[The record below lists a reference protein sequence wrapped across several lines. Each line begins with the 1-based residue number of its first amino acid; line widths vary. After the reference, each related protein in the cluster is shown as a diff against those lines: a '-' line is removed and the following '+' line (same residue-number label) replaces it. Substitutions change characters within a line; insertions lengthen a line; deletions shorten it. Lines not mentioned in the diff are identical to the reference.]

1 MTVAPLGIIAT
12 ASSAERDFIVG
23 SNDRRLDARH

>member
-12 ASSAERDFIVG
+12 ASSVEMDFMAKVLG
-23 SNDRRLDARH
+23 LAQRW

>member
-12 ASSAERDFIVG
+12 ASSGERAFIGDSDHPRFDV
-23 SNDRRLDARH
+23 HH